1 MKSLIREEREE
12 DRSLRHDRGG
22 AVLLIGIFVALGLTG
37 SLWFLIGIG
46 DAIAFR
52 EMAQEA
58 TDAGTFSSAVVHA
71 RSMNFIAAVN
81 LVMFGVTVIYL
92 ILAVIGDLFTIALA
106 TCVGPEYADC
116 AYGTDGAVPAALTE
130 MQQQFQQAA
139 ERYKNTVVQTTVKT
153 GGQLEK
159 IIAIGAPWAA
169 SFASNRVAAHY
180 DKSLVA
186 STLGLSN
193 VPQLSGS
200 GDSSGGATG
209 GSSSSGG
216 SGKRMGLPVKQVHAS
231 TLCDRALKMGL
242 GDFSAKKS
250 GQNYDFGFTPLK
262 EAVAKAAKEI
272 TTAAHCSGDFWDEDA
287 PSIVVSDAQNGSD
300 YMQVYGF
307 MIGAR
312 MKDRTQADRGVGAL
326 SGMKKGY
333 SEKKPKA
340 NVYLSQAEFY
350 FDCTTSWEASGCN
363 KDDDAMYSPRW
374 MVRLRRMRPPVA
386 GSELGAVAV
395 AVLAGGAT
403 VLAVQSVVGKMDGQA
418 AVDAAKDAAMG
429 QVKGAAAN
437 AASSAIRSNF
447 GNVPGGAASAAAQ
460 SAAQGN
466 MDAIKSAAKSAAE
479 AEARKYADQAKQEV
493 VGAAQEEARALADSL
508 KDEATSAM
516 GDQIK
521 SFFNVGSLSS
531 SLGLGELP
539 DLSGL
544 SGMTGGASGLSKL
557 GGDYSKLPMPSY
569 FH

>member
-1 MKSLIREEREE
+1 MKSLLRE
-12 DRSLRHDRGG
+12 DGRSLGQDQRG

-106 TCVGPEYADC
+106 TCVGPEYTEC

-130 MQQQFQQAA
+130 LQQQFQQAA

-169 SFASNRVAAHY
+169 SFAANRVAARY

-193 VPQLSGS
+193 TPQISGML
-200 GDSSGGATG
+200 
-209 GSSSSGG
+209 SSSSDSGG
-216 SGKRMGLPVKQVHAS
+216 SSGKRMGLPVKQVHAS

-242 GDFSAKKS
+242 GDFAAKKS
-250 GQNYDFGFTPLK
+250 GQNYDFGFVPLK

-272 TTAAHCSGDFWDEDA
+272 TTQAHCSGDFWDEDA
-287 PSIVVSDAQNGSD
+287 PSIVVGDAQNGSD

-333 SEKKPKA
+333 AEKKPKA
-340 NVYLSQAEFY
+340 NVYLSQGEFY

-437 AASSAIRSNF
+437 AASSAIAN
-447 GNVPGGAASAAAQ
+447 NTNIPPGAASAAAQ

-479 AEARKYADQAKQEV
+479 AEAKKYADQAKQEV

-521 SFFNVGSLSS
+521 SFFNVGSLRS
-531 SLGLGELP
+531 SLGLTDLP

-544 SGMTGGASGLSKL
+544 TGGASGLSKL